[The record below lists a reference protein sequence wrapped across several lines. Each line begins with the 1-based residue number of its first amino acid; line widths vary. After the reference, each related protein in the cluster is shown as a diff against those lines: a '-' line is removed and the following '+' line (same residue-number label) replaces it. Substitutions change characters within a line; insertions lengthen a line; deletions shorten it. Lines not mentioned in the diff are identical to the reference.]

1 MSRVFPTARG
11 CVIGTPCGPA
21 LLTDVADLH
30 VTATR
35 YVRSMEESL
44 NPIVAGEPLDVLEE
58 ALDRMQLQMA
68 PCGCISMH
76 GKLPPD
82 LGQAVERAI
91 RTIEMEM
98 FERGMEPWS
107 SPDQDPFGEL
117 LFRIVTARI
126 G

>member
-1 MSRVFPTARG
+1 MDDSPT
-11 CVIGTPCGPA
+11 
-21 LLTDVADLH
+21 
-30 VTATR
+30 
-35 YVRSMEESL
+35 
-44 NPIVAGEPLDVLEE
+44 PIVAGEPLDVLED
-58 ALDRMQLQMA
+58 ALDRMQLEMA

-82 LGQAVERAI
+82 LSEAVGRAI

>member
-1 MSRVFPTARG
+1 MDDSP
-11 CVIGTPCGPA
+11 
-21 LLTDVADLH
+21 
-30 VTATR
+30 
-35 YVRSMEESL
+35 
-44 NPIVAGEPLDVLEE
+44 NPVVAGEPLDVLEE
-58 ALDRMQLQMA
+58 ALDRMQLEIE
-68 PCGCISMH
+68 PCGCISARAA
-76 GKLPPD
+76 LPTD
-82 LGQAVERAI
+82 LNEAVDRAI